1 MKSDDVLS
9 QLQHPD
15 PQERIRALREALAQ
29 ISAKDKE
36 VWQRIEW
43 MALYDKHPLVRQVAL
58 AALLTPE
65 GQRYYEQ
72 WLSSLPWE
80 TFHSLKED
88 LEQRTQTGVVDPA
101 AATVILDFF
110 RQYEPTP
117 PTRPL
122 SPEELRVPLEEAK
135 ILREEE
141 AEELRETARTPS
153 ETPQPAPGARAAEA
167 LPRPREKPQMGGGV
181 RLLVYLGAF
190 LVAAASL
197 LLASAPGLR
206 GIALFGGT
214 GAFFLLAGVLWF
226 VFRPGAAVFYGL
238 ATFYLWA
245 DAYVLLQDVLQ
256 LPPGQPR
263 FWFLF
268 ATAVLVGLLWA
279 LGTRA
284 FRSRFFALLTAL
296 AFPLGGI
303 WLALALAPSTPL
315 DRWVWGHLFV
325 QGTLNIQWV
334 WSWGLRRWDE
344 RMAPAPRFLTQTLA
358 TLHSL
363 VFPITVVVLDLT
375 GDLNRLWPL
384 ALITGSFFVLFFLL
398 ALVLWPWK
406 VWDGLALGW
415 SLFGLP
421 LPWALIHEPPQ
432 LIFAGFGLAYAL
444 LGLTTLSFPHR
455 WRKTV
460 LYWALVSSGW
470 GLMLLGGLPNRGLEW
485 TWQGWVVAAA
495 GLLIYSLHTWIRDH
509 AILWVM
515 SLLLFMYAYV
525 LFLDFTRLGAS
536 LYPALRALPLVA
548 LTGLWPPVWRYRHR
562 PTWMWA
568 TLVPTLALVVVV
580 ALMGL
585 NIPIHAWV
593 ARSVVFTGLTAL
605 FLFWAFLLQQP
616 FWALGS
622 LLFIL
627 LSHASL
633 LTPTPLW
640 DYWPAT
646 YLPYPFL
653 FLALDYLLA
662 PRPDDLSQSW
672 RWSLR
677 IGAWSMMFVLAWPAL
692 GVDNNSTALVLF
704 LWALVY
710 IHYALSL
717 ANPWPSLLGAVL
729 IFLATAHALSLREV
743 VHASW
748 WISGVLGG
756 LALLLFALFRRY
768 GHAGWATVWALLG
781 QAGMYTAAFL
791 TWLMDD
797 LPPADFQFLFS
808 EAVLGLLLGMTLGSG
823 IWVWPGVVVMS
834 LSVAIAVIASMG
846 ETGVLLV
853 VCGTGL
859 ILLGIGLYALYR
871 RTRS

>member
-72 WLSSLPWE
+72 WLSSLTWE

-101 AATVILDFF
+101 AAAVILDFF
-110 RQYEPTP
+110 RQYEPAP

-122 SPEELRVPLEEAK
+122 SPEELRVPLEEVQV
-135 ILREEE
+135 LREEE
-141 AEELRETARTPS
+141 AEEVREAARTPS
-153 ETPQPAPGARAAEA
+153 ETPRPTPVPQAKEAPSQAQEE
-167 LPRPREKPQMGGGV
+167 PKKGGGV

-197 LLASAPGLR
+197 LLASAPELR

-256 LPPGQPR
+256 LPSGQPR
-263 FWFLF
+263 FRLLF

-296 AFPLGGI
+296 AFPLGGL
-303 WLALALAPSTPL
+303 WLALAVAPSSPI
-315 DRWVWGHLFV
+315 DRWVWGHLLV

-344 RMAPAPRFLTQTLA
+344 GMALAPRFLTQALA

-363 VFPITVVVLDLT
+363 VFPITVVVLALT
-375 GDLNRLWPL
+375 GDLNRVWPL
-384 ALITGSFFVLFFLL
+384 ALITGSFFILFYLL
-398 ALVLWPWK
+398 SQILWPWK
-406 VWDGLALGW
+406 VWDGPALGW
-415 SLFGLP
+415 NLLWLP
-421 LPWALIHEPPQ
+421 LPWAFVYEPPQ
-432 LIFAGFGLAYAL
+432 LILAGFGLAYAL
-444 LGLTTLSFPHR
+444 LGLMLLSFPHR
-455 WRKTV
+455 WRKSA
-460 LYWALVSSGW
+460 LYWALMSSGW
-470 GLMLLGGLPNRGLEW
+470 VLILLGGIPSRDMGW
-485 TWQGWVVAAA
+485 TWQGWVAAST
-495 GLLIYSLHTWIRDH
+495 GLLIYSLHTLVRDH
-509 AILWVM
+509 AALWVM
-515 SLLLFMYAYV
+515 SLLLFMYSYV
-525 LFLDFTRLGAS
+525 LFLDFTRLGAT
-536 LYPALRALPLVA
+536 LYPALRALPLIA
-548 LTGLWPPVWRYRHR
+548 LTGLWPPVWRYRRR

-568 TLVPTLALVVVV
+568 TLIPTLALILLVTF
-580 ALMGL
+580 MGL
-585 NIPIHAWV
+585 IIPTDAWV
-593 ARSVVFTGLTAL
+593 ARTVVFTVLAIP
-605 FLFWAFLLQQP
+605 FVIWAFLLQQP
-616 FWALGS
+616 YWILGS
-622 LLFIL
+622 LVFIL

-633 LTPTPLW
+633 LMPTPLW

-653 FLALDYLLA
+653 LLALDHLLA
-662 PRPDDLSQSW
+662 PHSDSLSQSW
-672 RWSLR
+672 RWSWR
-677 IGAWSMMFVLAWPAL
+677 IGAWGMMFFLAWPAL
-692 GVDNNSTALVLF
+692 GVENNSTAWVLF
-704 LWALVY
+704 LWAMVY

-717 ANPWPSLLGAVL
+717 ANPWPSLPGAVL
-729 IFLATAHALSLREV
+729 IFLATAHILSLREV

-748 WISGVLGG
+748 WMSGVLGG
-756 LALLLFALFRRY
+756 LGLFLFAIFRRY
-768 GHAGWATVWALLG
+768 GRAGWAAVWALLG
-781 QAGMYTAAFL
+781 QTGMYTTAFV

-797 LPPADFQFLFS
+797 FPPADFQFLFS

-834 LSVAIAVIASMG
+834 LSVAIAVIATMG
-846 ETGVLLV
+846 GTGVLLV